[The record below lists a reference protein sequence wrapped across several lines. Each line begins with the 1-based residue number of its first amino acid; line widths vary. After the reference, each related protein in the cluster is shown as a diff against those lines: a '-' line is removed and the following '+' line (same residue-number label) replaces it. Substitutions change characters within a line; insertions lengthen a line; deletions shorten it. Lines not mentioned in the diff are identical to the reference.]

1 MRGYIPV
8 RKRRTNLFKINDVCR
23 KLKITPRTVRYYESL
38 GLLPSVQ
45 RTKGRMRLY
54 TPQDLEWLSIILD
67 HQEQGKTL
75 QEIKELLR
83 PPAAGQRVK
92 VLIDSTFSI
101 HPSELPPD
109 WEIVPMEI
117 GYGYYCYKDY
127 LTLEPGSFAAFEQ
140 KKKKLGKTRA
150 PSIDDY
156 RELFT
161 ACFAQGYI
169 RIISLHA
176 DSRIAEAYER
186 AAAAAKRLGSLP
198 IDVID
203 TKLLAL
209 EFREVLNRY
218 KIDPQ
223 PKQLPAIIQDVQKNT
238 TEIFVIL
245 SMERFLPLVT
255 DGLQK
260 RILEYIPVL
269 QHTAEHGFVPI
280 ARLDTPAEAFEYIA
294 RHGAYARTWLGY
306 SSPVVWEKYKKD
318 TARFGEERHQY
329 SSVIMANLGREVI
342 GLAGQS

>member
-8 RKRRTNLFKINDVCR
+8 KKRRTNLFKITDVCK

-54 TPQDLEWLSIILD
+54 TPQDIEWLSIILT

-83 PPAAGQRVK
+83 PPAAVRRVK
-92 VLIDSTFSI
+92 VFVDSTFSI

-109 WEIVPMEI
+109 WAIVPMEI
-117 GYGYYCYKDY
+117 DYGYYQYKDY
-127 LTLEPGSFAAFEQ
+127 LTLDPSNFAAFDQ
-140 KKKKLGKTRA
+140 KKKQLGVTRP
-150 PSIDDY
+150 PSVEDY
-156 RELFT
+156 RTLF
-161 ACFAQGYI
+161 ARAFEEGYV
-169 RIISLHA
+169 RVISLHA
-176 DSRIAEAYER
+176 DSRIAAAYER
-186 AAAAAKRLGSLP
+186 AAAAAKLLRSLA
-198 IDVID
+198 IEVVD

-209 EFREVLNRY
+209 EFQEVFRRY
-218 KIDPQ
+218 KTTP
-223 PKQLPAIIQDVQKNT
+223 LPEKLSTIIQDVQKTT

-245 SMERFLPLVT
+245 SMDRFLSQAT
-255 DGLQK
+255 SGLQK

-294 RHGAYARTWLGY
+294 AHGAYTRTWVGY
-306 SSPVVWEKYKKD
+306 SSPVVLEKYKKD
-318 TARFGEERHQY
+318 TARFGSEYYQY
-329 SSVIMANLGREVI
+329 SSVVMANLGRQII
-342 GLAGQS
+342 GVAGRF